1 MTNESGAQ
9 SWFAGIVITRSHSDS
24 PSYSPMFEESV
35 ILVLASQCDE
45 AGAEVRRIAT
55 SRLASFKNEAG
66 ELIEWSLER
75 VVDVRQ
81 LDGPPVHGSEVYS
94 RHFRDFD
101 AYQAFEPMLSGSID

>member
-1 MTNESGAQ
+1 
-9 SWFAGIVITRSHSDS
+9 
-24 PSYSPMFEESV
+24 MFEESV

-45 AGAEVRRIAT
+45 AEAEVRRIAT
-55 SRLASFKNEAG
+55 SRLASFKNEAA

-94 RHFRDFD
+94 RHFRDYD
-101 AYQAFEPMLSGSID
+101 AYKAFEPMLNGAID